1 MVHPGVR
8 RKRQKVLT
16 MADLIMMEFSTE
28 PKAEA
33 VRQTLLDMQK
43 DYLIEPDDAV
53 IATKYAV
60 GQVKLNQ
67 VLQPVR
73 AGAVS
78 GMFWGSLIGLLFM
91 MPLAGAAIDT
101 APGAFRGRL
110 ADLGIDD
117 NFTQQAGKA
126 LQSGNAVLFL
136 MIRKM
141 TTDEVL
147 NTLRGAGGKA
157 SRSSLDGSKEGVLQ
171 ATLACLQAAIVRSRS
186 PIAF

>member
-1 MVHPGVR
+1 MAHPGVR

-16 MADLIMMEFSTE
+16 MADLIMMAFSTE

-33 VRQTLLDMQK
+33 VRQTLLDMHK

-53 IATKYAV
+53 IATKYAE

-78 GMFWGSLIGLLFM
+78 GMFWGSLIGLLFV
-91 MPLAGAAIDT
+91 MPLAGAAIAT

-110 ADLGIDD
+110 AELGIDD
-117 NFTQQAGKA
+117 NFTREAGKA

-136 MIRKM
+136 MIHKM
-141 TTDEVL
+141 TTDKVL
-147 NTLRGAGGKA
+147 VTLRGAGGKA
-157 SRSSLDGSKEGVLQ
+157 SRSSLNEGKEGVLQ
-171 ATLACLQAAIVRSRS
+171 SALACLQAAIVTSGS
-186 PIAF
+186 PLW